1 MTRGHKNN
9 SAEKMKRDK
18 IKRNN
23 IAKVINV
30 VVLLVRSLCSR
41 FIHPKITL
49 SMIAPIVWN
58 AGGDSLPDPRV
69 DCNKIMEIFMDDVLI
84 FTPNVTST

>member
-1 MTRGHKNN
+1 MT
-9 SAEKMKRDK
+9 RDK
-18 IKRNN
+18 IKINN
-23 IAKVINV
+23 IASVDSKVINI